1 MNKVYT
7 AQVTSKGGREGFV
20 KSSDGKLNMKLSQPS
35 DSADSAT
42 NPEQLFAAG
51 YAACFHSA
59 LKMIAKN
66 KGIETEGSEVTAEVS
81 LFKGDA
87 ADFRLSVVLNVTV
100 PGLGA
105 DETEALAGEAHQV
118 CPYSRAT
125 RGDIDVEVR
134 AAMTQR

>member
-1 MNKVYT
+1 MSKIYT

-59 LKMIAKN
+59 LKMVAKN
-66 KGIETEGSEVTAEVS
+66 KDLNTEGSEVMAEVS
-81 LFKGDA
+81 LHKEDPAG
-87 ADFRLSVVLNVTV
+87 FRLSVVLNVSV
-100 PGLGA
+100 PGLDAEQVQTLA
-105 DETEALAGEAHQV
+105 DQAHQV
-118 CPYSRAT
+118 CPYSKAT
-125 RGDIDVEVR
+125 RGDIDVEVKT
-134 AAMTQR
+134 AATQR